1 MWILILD
8 VPAADILL
16 AIAMIIRK
24 ALTYTYLTL
33 FMVLGCVQDFGIST
47 TVEEVEEILPTEVVI
62 QSLIQPAE
70 SEELDVLVIL
80 DTSCSMSD
88 NYEQV
93 SRGIEILKDDIEM
106 ITFNYQIGFINSSL
120 KDPYFVGPYDVL
132 STSIDLL
139 LAPYELGRDSS
150 ETGFQA
156 MYEFAN
162 TTEEGIEFLRE
173 SADKLIIFISDENEQ
188 SSIAPEIMHEW
199 LKSEYKEVQHDVVS
213 IVLTENSECSIS
225 YMTIG
230 QKYIDLCAY
239 YGKVGIDLCSDW
251 EAWLSDSTFLA
262 GPIDYINLK
271 YTPVEDSIVVY
282 LDKVIIEEWYYL
294 PNTNTVYLDFIPSE
308 GSLIEVGYVI
318 NPE

>member
-1 MWILILD
+1 MWILILG

-16 AIAMIIRK
+16 AIVMIIRK

-33 FMVLGCVQDFGIST
+33 FMILGCVQDFGIST
-47 TVEEVEEILPTEVVI
+47 VVEEVEEILPTDVVI
-62 QSLIQPAE
+62 QSLVQPAE

-150 ETGFQA
+150 
-156 MYEFAN
+156 
-162 TTEEGIEFLRE
+162 
-173 SADKLIIFISDENEQ
+173 
-188 SSIAPEIMHEW
+188 
-199 LKSEYKEVQHDVVS
+199 
-213 IVLTENSECSIS
+213 
-225 YMTIG
+225 
-230 QKYIDLCAY
+230 
-239 YGKVGIDLCSDW
+239 
-251 EAWLSDSTFLA
+251 
-262 GPIDYINLK
+262 
-271 YTPVEDSIVVY
+271 
-282 LDKVIIEEWYYL
+282 
-294 PNTNTVYLDFIPSE
+294 
-308 GSLIEVGYVI
+308 
-318 NPE
+318 